1 MKTKL
6 LHIGIASVVFGAT
19 GLAHAQTN
27 PTPGFSHELET
38 IESPSVMPPSTPA
51 DGYSNTQGVNSS
63 PTWDNSQADPS
74 QSLNQAPLPSDADA
88 TTVPPADSLAGVD
101 ARGEQSVQTS
111 DGMTVPPAFSSTRSS
126 NISE

>member
-6 LHIGIASVVFGAT
+6 WHIGIASVVFGAT

-38 IESPSVMPPSTPA
+38 IESPSVMPPSTPSDGYSTPS

-88 TTVPPADSLAGVD
+88 TNVPPADSLAGVTPGVNR
-101 ARGEQSVQTS
+101 ACKRVT
-111 DGMTVPPAFSSTRSS
+111 A
-126 NISE
+126 